1 MWTSTTCLWLYSN
14 CLPCLTMTII
24 NEQILK
30 PFSTPHLQHRFHKG
44 QFREFSPGQTVLIRD
59 YRNLDKWISGTIV
72 ERSGPLSYIVETYP
86 GITYRRHVDQ
96 IPPTIQRED
105 LPKWF
110 LSLQV
115 AEPASTFKDSVP
127 NSFCS
132 WHLSSQGT
140 NNSNHIRDDRYFW
153 KCRKKMEETI

>member
-1 MWTSTTCLWLYSN
+1 MKASASDSGNIVTKLARLLLAYRNAQHNTTGESPAQLRTRTS
-14 CLPCLTMTII
+14 MV
-24 NEQILK
+24 K
-30 PFSTPHLQHRFHKG
+30 PSVDETVFKQQAEQHRFHKG
-44 QFREFSPGQTVLIRD
+44 QFGEFSPGQTVLIRD

-132 WHLSSQGT
+132 
-140 NNSNHIRDDRYFW
+140 
-153 KCRKKMEETI
+153 